1 MNNQTHW
8 LLRLQYLWL
17 ILILAA
23 VLGFRAA
30 YLAWW
35 PAIMTVAVA
44 VGGLVLT
51 GFCSLLVL
59 FVLVRT
65 NRRGGGKHCLLSVA
79 LSLPALIGVL
89 LLGMQGAKVPPI
101 HDITTDIENPPVFQS
116 AQTQRRVGDNSIDY
130 QGKTVADQQLQAY
143 PDITPLETPLPS
155 AVAFAQCLAV
165 AEQLVGGSLRQD
177 RTQGLIEAEDRT
189 LIFGFID
196 DIVIRIASTG
206 NGSRIDLRSASRAGV
221 SDLGVNAR
229 ADQGL
234 QAYIQQLFNRKNKS
248 VCTSHSSWS
257 PTTMAF
263 MRQASG
269 RSTRRSV
276 RLARQ

>member
-1 MNNQTHW
+1 MMNNQTHW

-17 ILILAA
+17 LLILVA

-35 PAIMTVAVA
+35 PAIMAVAVA

-51 GFCSLLVL
+51 GFFSLLVL

-65 NRRGGGKHCLLSVA
+65 NRRGGGKQCLLSVA

-101 HDITTDIENPPVFQS
+101 HDITTDIENPPVFQA

-130 QGKTVADQQLQAY
+130 PGKPVAGQQLQAY

-155 AVAFAQCLAV
+155 AAAFAHCLAV
-165 AEQLVGGSLRQD
+165 AEQLRWRIVGQD
-177 RTQGLIEAEDRT
+177 RTQGRIEAEDRT
-189 LIFGFID
+189 LVFGFID

-206 NGSRIDLRSASRAGV
+206 TGSRIDLRSASRAGV
-221 SDLGVNAR
+221 SDLGVNAKR
-229 ADQGL
+229 IRDFRRTFNS
-234 QAYIQQLFNRKNKS
+234 IQTKE
-248 VCTSHSSWS
+248 
-257 PTTMAF
+257 
-263 MRQASG
+263 
-269 RSTRRSV
+269 
-276 RLARQ
+276 

>member
-1 MNNQTHW
+1 MSNQTHW

-30 YLAWW
+30 FLAWW
-35 PAIMTVAVA
+35 PAIMVVAVG

-51 GFCSLLVL
+51 GFFSLLLL

-65 NRRGGGKHCLLSVA
+65 NRRGGRKNCLFSVA

-89 LLGMQGAKVPPI
+89 LLGMQGAKAPPI
-101 HDITTDIENPPVFQS
+101 NDITTDIVNPPVFQS
-116 AQTQRRVGDNSIDY
+116 AQIQRGAGDNSIDY
-130 QGKTVADQQLQAY
+130 PGKNVADQQVQAY

-155 AVAFAQCLAV
+155 DAAFAQCLAA
-165 AEQLVGGSLRQD
+165 AEQLGWRIVGQD
-177 RTQGLIEAEDRT
+177 RMQGLIEAEDRT

-196 DIVIRIASTG
+196 DVVIRIASTG

-221 SDLGVNAR
+221 GDLGVNAR
-229 ADQGL
+229 RIIEFTRTFNS
-234 QAYIQQLFNRKNKS
+234 IQSKD
-248 VCTSHSSWS
+248 
-257 PTTMAF
+257 
-263 MRQASG
+263 
-269 RSTRRSV
+269 
-276 RLARQ
+276 